1 MWRLATAAA
10 AATVGD
16 DGDDACFPSTTRQR
30 TCALPVRTRDLDPDP
45 RRSRIQAGCLDL
57 QSAPSEAGRNTYLCI
72 FGNPWACLF
81 AGKSGCLPPW
91 VLEAR
96 VAKGHRLE
104 EDQEWAAWGRAEAR
118 AGHSG

>member
-1 MWRLATAAA
+1 MFPLHHTAKDMCSSSEDS
-10 AATVGD
+10 GP
-16 DGDDACFPSTTRQR
+16 G
-30 TCALPVRTRDLDPDP
+30 
-45 RRSRIQAGCLDL
+45 SRPQEEQKPGGMFGL

-81 AGKSGCLPPW
+81 AGKSGYLPPW